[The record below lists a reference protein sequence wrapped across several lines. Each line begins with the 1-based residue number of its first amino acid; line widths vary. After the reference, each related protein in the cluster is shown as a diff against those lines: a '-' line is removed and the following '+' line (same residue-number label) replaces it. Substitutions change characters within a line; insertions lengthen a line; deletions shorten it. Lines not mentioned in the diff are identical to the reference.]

1 MKNNIC
7 QSCTMPIENP
17 ELRGTEKDGS
27 LNHEYCFYCYQ
38 HGEFTRPDL
47 TLGEMKAM
55 VKTQMQKKNID
66 PILIQMAI
74 KNLPYLKRWK
84 IAEPAV

>member
-1 MKNNIC
+1 
-7 QSCTMPIENP
+7 MPIENP

-27 LNHEYCFYCYQ
+27 LNHEYCLYCYQ
-38 HGEFTRPDL
+38 HGKFTRPGL
-47 TLGEMKAM
+47 TLVDMKEI
-55 VKTQMQKKNID
+55 VKMQMKKTNVD

-84 IAEPAV
+84 IKEPAL